1 MLIATTTSFAASE
14 GSCINPN
21 QFSIYHQSCSIE
33 DSQSPC
39 ILSSEQA
46 KHPAGNDEY
55 LNFYREMVSDE
66 PNDHSEADNVAQADS
81 VEGEGLREIASEESI
96 GTTTGREELVRDC
109 RPMPQ
114 PERTRERDS
123 SISIQQEMV
132 YSHNSNPNSPFGHH
146 MNDKVAQQEHS
157 AGPCRSNQDGSIAT
171 EPEDTVM
178 HGGPDSEDN
187 GDSHSDYGHHQ
198 AVMIESPL
206 ETRSRRKRSNVPS
219 VPQSSRSRKNKSIT
233 TQSSSSRSIVTCKA
247 SFLEKGNALLE
258 EYISQHRK
266 KYENLGIPCPGDY
279 IDSVET
285 KNHLISFGLESH
297 TYILQVFSFTIGGH
311 ESIIGLKN
319 ILRVYRNPEIRSLQ
333 IEQEVSN
340 AKRVQAIKRLE
351 TKEAHINLLKRCHVH
366 QLYVDNADPLDN
378 PCDNFIVST
387 ITSTAQRK
395 QTGNPRNAA
404 ESKVKKSM
412 VADVYPNIQ
421 PGSREYGHKY
431 REISLLRKNGRR
443 LALLVSK
450 FGRGILGLLPLAQD
464 ESRHGMTYKIFDT
477 L

>member
-1 MLIATTTSFAASE
+1 MLTSTTNSFAACE
-14 GSCINPN
+14 GHCINPN
-21 QFSIYHQSCSIE
+21 QFSIYHQTYSIE
-33 DSQSPC
+33 DDQSPC
-39 ILSSEQA
+39 ILSSEQP
-46 KHPAGNDEY
+46 KHPADDDEY
-55 LNFYREMVSDE
+55 LNFYREIVSDE
-66 PNDHSEADNVAQADS
+66 PNDHLEAGNVAQTGR
-81 VEGEGLREIASEESI
+81 VEDQGLEEIESEEFI
-96 GTTTGREELVRDC
+96 ETTTGREALDRDC
-109 RPMPQ
+109 RPMSQ
-114 PERTRERDS
+114 PERTRKPNS

-132 YSHNSNPNSPFGHH
+132 YSDHPNLNSPSSHH
-146 MNDKVAQQEHS
+146 MNDNVAQQEHS
-157 AGPCRSNQDGSIAT
+157 AGSRRNNQDGSIAT

-187 GDSHSDYGHHQ
+187 GDSHSDYDHHQ
-198 AVMIESPL
+198 AVMIKSPL

-219 VPQSSRSRKNKSIT
+219 VSQFSRSRKHKSIA

-319 ILRVYRNPEIRSLQ
+319 ILRVYRNPEISSLQ

-351 TKEAHINLLKRCHVH
+351 TKEAHINLLKRCHIH
-366 QLYVDNADPLDN
+366 QLYVDNADPLVN

-387 ITSTAQRK
+387 VTSIPQRK

-404 ESKVKKSM
+404 ESKVTKSM
-412 VADVYPNIQ
+412 VVEAYPNIQ
-421 PGSREYGHKY
+421 PDSRDYGQKY

-450 FGRGILGLLPLAQD
+450 FGKGILGLLPLAQD
-464 ESRHGMTYKIFDT
+464 ESSCGMTYKIFDT